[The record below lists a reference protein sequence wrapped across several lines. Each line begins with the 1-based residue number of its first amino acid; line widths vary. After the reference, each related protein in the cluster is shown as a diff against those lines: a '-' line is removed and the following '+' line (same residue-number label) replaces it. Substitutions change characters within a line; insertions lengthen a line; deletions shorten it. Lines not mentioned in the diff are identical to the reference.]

1 MNDVP
6 STLDWTPKGE
16 FVCRDAQP
24 VRIDMAGKIAS
35 VQPICTGSYL
45 LAVGKAMMF
54 TLPGVP
60 PEWMVPGAYVR
71 FLFNQPD
78 GTDRIELMGKA
89 EAEHL
94 AKLEAQYANQNPF
107 AVGYGTP

>member
-1 MNDVP
+1 
-6 STLDWTPKGE
+6 
-16 FVCRDAQP
+16 
-24 VRIDMAGKIAS
+24 MAGKIAS

-45 LAVGKAMMF
+45 LAVWKAMMF

-60 PEWMVPGAYVR
+60 PEWMVPDAYVR

-94 AKLEAQYANQNPF
+94 AKLEAQHSNQNPF
-107 AVGYGTP
+107 AAHHGTT